1 MEISDK
7 RAKIAVIGLG
17 NAGLPLA
24 AVIADNGIPVLGV
37 DINEERCRL
46 INQGTNPIPEE
57 EGLDELIGQHGGKN
71 LIATP
76 DFQDARECQ
85 SFIVIVPYLWTRAT
99 IQIFRL
105 WIRLWNLWDG
115 S

>member
-57 EGLDELIGQHGGKN
+57 EGLDELIRS
-71 LIATP
+71 
-76 DFQDARECQ
+76 ARWEKVSLPHQ
-85 SFIVIVPYLWTRAT
+85 ISRMQETVRA
-99 IQIFRL
+99 
-105 WIRLWNLWDG
+105 